1 MIRVHIES
9 CAEAFAARAARALE
23 LAATSRVAQEPLRFA
38 AGLLEVQGAVAQA
51 LDASHRKRPLA
62 GRFADDCERVLA
74 HGFDVVQYAAK
85 SGPPALAEDAGTHT
99 IESLEETCA
108 RHCVARA
115 ADDAR
120 YNSPATP
127 ADYLARAIL
136 RPWFEVL
143 RERGVAPE
151 RVHGPGSCPFCGGVP
166 SVGCRRGASESD
178 GAARSLVC
186 ASCGLEWRI
195 GRVRCATCLES
206 DASRLPAFTDPNH
219 PGVRIEACESC
230 RRYVKSIDVA
240 NDPRCAP
247 EVDELRSLALD
258 LWAQESGYSRPQPGL
273 AGF

>member
-1 MIRVHIES
+1 MIRAHVEG

-38 AGLLEVQGAVAQA
+38 AGLLAVQGAVAQA
-51 LDASHRKRPLA
+51 LDASHRERPLA
-62 GRFADDCERVLA
+62 GRFAEDRERVLA
-74 HGFDVVQYAAK
+74 HGFDVVQYAAR
-85 SGPPALAEDAGTHT
+85 SGPPALAQDAGLRTL
-99 IESLEETCA
+99 ESLEEACA
-108 RHCVARA
+108 RHSVAHAR
-115 ADDAR
+115 DDG
-120 YNSPATP
+120 PATP

-151 RVHGPGSCPFCGGVP
+151 RVHGPGSCPFCGGAP

-206 DASRLPAFTDPNH
+206 DPSKLPAFTDPNH
-219 PGVRIEACESC
+219 PGVRIEACEAC
-230 RRYVKSIDVA
+230 KRYVKSIDLA
-240 NDPRCAP
+240 IDPRSLP

-258 LWAQESGYSRPQPGL
+258 LWAQEAGYARPQPGL
-273 AGF
+273 AGI

>member
-1 MIRVHIES
+1 MVRVRSES
-9 CAEAFAARAARALE
+9 CTEAFAARAARALE

-38 AGLLEVQGAVAQA
+38 AGLLEVQGRFARA
-51 LDASHRKRPLA
+51 LDASHRERPLT
-62 GRFADDCERVLA
+62 GRFAEDRERVLA
-74 HGFDVVQYAAK
+74 RGIDVVKFAAT
-85 SGPPALAEDAGTHT
+85 SGPSALAEDAGRRT
-99 IESLEETCA
+99 IDDLGEACA

-115 ADDAR
+115 PDCA
-120 YNSPATP
+120 PTTP

-151 RVHGPGSCPFCGGVP
+151 RVHAPGSCPFCGGAP
-166 SVGCRRGASESD
+166 SVGCRRGATESD

-206 DASRLPAFTDPNH
+206 DPSKLPAFTDRKH

-230 RRYVKSIDVA
+230 RRYVKSLDLAI
-240 NDPRCAP
+240 DPRSSP
-247 EVDELRSLALD
+247 EVDELQSLALD
-258 LWAQESGYSRPQPGL
+258 LWAREAGYSRPQPGL
-273 AGF
+273 AGI